1 MNPENNEN
9 MVRYFF
15 VEVLEAAFNL
25 ALSYDAEALD
35 RLQAYHG
42 AVIKI
47 KTQEPDISFF
57 VVVVDE
63 GIQLF
68 AEHEGPVT
76 ARIRLPMGLFARY
89 VLGVGDTPDNIYTG
103 AESIRVSGDEQTLL
117 ELARIARDF
126 NLWRL
131 CKRILKSWL
140 PQFNSLEDL
149 LTALRSQ
156 DADWMARLEHL
167 PQLVN
172 QGIEMIR
179 DQAELQQIQLREI
192 RAIRK
197 QLDADRRA
205 SQIST
210 AIGLCLIVVAF
221 LAHNGYLQVPQLE
234 AYSFES
240 LVLVIVALVLLIPRL
255 VRKL

>member
-1 MNPENNEN
+1 MNPENQEN

-25 ALSYDAEALD
+25 ALSSDGEALE
-35 RLQAYHG
+35 RLRPYHG
-42 AVIKI
+42 AVIKV
-47 KTQEPDISFF
+47 KTIDPDISFF

-76 ARIRLPMGLFARY
+76 ARVRLPMGLFARY
-89 VLGVGDTPDNIYTG
+89 VLGVGDGNFFM
-103 AESIRVSGDEQTLL
+103 ESDSIKVSGDEDTLL
-117 ELARIARDF
+117 ALVAIAQDF

-140 PQFNSLEDL
+140 PQFDSLEEFL
-149 LTALRSQ
+149 AALRSQ

-179 DQAELQQIQLREI
+179 DQAELQQVQLREI
-192 RAIRK
+192 RAIRT

-234 AYSFES
+234 EYS
-240 LVLVIVALVLLIPRL
+240 LDTLILIILAMVLLIPRL

>member
-15 VEVLEAAFNL
+15 VEVLEAAFNM
-25 ALSYDAEALD
+25 ALSYDPEALN

-42 AVIKI
+42 SVIKI
-47 KTQEPDISFF
+47 KTYDPDVSFF
-57 VVVVDE
+57 VVIVDD

-76 ARIRLPMGLFARY
+76 ARIRLPMGLLARY
-89 VLGVGDTPDNIYTG
+89 VLGVGDAGFATDDFG
-103 AESIRVSGDEQTLL
+103 LKMSGDEQTLV
-117 ELARIARDF
+117 ELAAIAQDF
-126 NLWRL
+126 NLWRIV
-131 CKRILKSWL
+131 KRTLKSWL
-140 PQFNSLEDL
+140 PQFDSLEDL
-149 LTALRSQ
+149 LNALRSQ

-179 DQAELQQIQLREI
+179 DQAELQQLQLREI
-192 RAIRK
+192 RAIRQ

-234 AYSFES
+234 GMS
-240 LVLVIVALVLLIPRL
+240 LDTVIMVVVALVLLIPRL

>member
-9 MVRYFF
+9 MVRYFL

-25 ALSYDAEALD
+25 ALSYDPEALE
-35 RLQAYHG
+35 RLQAHHG

-47 KTQEPDISFF
+47 KTQDPDISFF
-57 VVVVDE
+57 VVIVDD
-63 GIQLF
+63 GIQLC

-76 ARIRLPMGLFARY
+76 ARVRMPMGLFARY
-89 VLGVGDTPDNIYTG
+89 VLGVSDSNFFMDVD
-103 AESIRVSGDEQTLL
+103 SLKMSGDEQTLL
-117 ELARIARDF
+117 ELVEIAQDF
-126 NLWRL
+126 NLWRI

-140 PQFNSLEDL
+140 PQFDSLEEL
-149 LTALRSQ
+149 LNALRSQ

-179 DQAELQQIQLREI
+179 DQAELQQVQLREI
-192 RAIRK
+192 RAIRR

-221 LAHNGYLQVPQLE
+221 LAHNGYLQLPQLE
-234 AYSFES
+234 GLSLDT
-240 LVLVIVALVLLIPRL
+240 LVLLVVAMVLLIPRL

>member
-1 MNPENNEN
+1 MNLENNDN

-25 ALSYDAEALD
+25 ALSYDPEAQA
-35 RLQAYHG
+35 RLQVHHG

-47 KTQEPDISFF
+47 KTQDPDISFF

-76 ARIRLPMGLFARY
+76 ARVRLPMGLFARY
-89 VLGVGDTPDNIYTG
+89 VLGVGESNFFLD
-103 AESIRVSGDEQTLL
+103 AENLKVSGDEGTLL
-117 ELARIARDF
+117 ALAQIASDF
-126 NLWRL
+126 NLWRI

-140 PQFNSLEDL
+140 PQFDSLEEL
-149 LTALRSQ
+149 LNALRSQ

-179 DQAELQQIQLREI
+179 EQAELQQVQLREI
-192 RAIRK
+192 RAIRQ

-210 AIGLCLIVVAF
+210 AIGFCLIVVAF
-221 LAHNGYLQVPQLE
+221 LAHNGYLQVPRIE
-234 AYSFES
+234 GIS
-240 LVLVIVALVLLIPRL
+240 LDTLILLIVAMVLLVPRL
-255 VRKL
+255 VRKR

>member
-1 MNPENNEN
+1 MNPENHEN

-25 ALSYDAEALD
+25 ALSYDRAALNQL
-35 RLQAYHG
+35 RQHHG

-47 KTQEPDISFF
+47 KTYDPDISFF

-76 ARIRLPMGLFARY
+76 ARVRLPMGLFARY
-89 VLGVGDTPDNIYTG
+89 VLGVGSENFFMDQDG
-103 AESIRVSGDEQTLL
+103 LKVSGDEEVLL
-117 ELARIARDF
+117 QLAQIAQDF
-126 NLWRL
+126 NLWQI
-131 CKRILKSWL
+131 CKRILRNWL
-140 PQFNSLEDL
+140 PQFDSLEDL

-179 DQAELQQIQLREI
+179 DQAELQQLQLREI
-192 RAIRK
+192 RAIRA

-210 AIGLCLIVVAF
+210 VVGLCLIVVAF

-234 AYSFES
+234 EYSFET
-240 LVLVIVALVLLIPRL
+240 LVLVVVAMVLLVPRL

>member
-25 ALSYDAEALD
+25 ALSQDPGALE
-35 RLQAYHG
+35 RLEPQHG

-47 KTQEPDISFF
+47 KTQDPDISFF

-76 ARIRLPMGLFARY
+76 ARVRMPMGVFARY
-89 VLGVGDTPDNIYTG
+89 VLGVGDSPANFLADTG
-103 AESIRVSGDEQTLL
+103 NIRVSGDEQTLL
-117 ELARIARDF
+117 ELATIASDF
-126 NLWRL
+126 NLWRI

-140 PQFNSLEDL
+140 PQFDSLEDL

-221 LAHNGYLQVPQLE
+221 LAHNGYLQLPQLQ
-234 AYSFES
+234 AYSFETM
-240 LVLVIVALVLLIPRL
+240 VLVVVALVLLIPRL

>member
-1 MNPENNEN
+1 MNPENNDN

-25 ALSYDAEALD
+25 ALSYDPEAQS
-35 RLQAYHG
+35 RLQAHYG

-47 KTQEPDISFF
+47 KTQDPDISFF

-68 AEHEGPVT
+68 ADHEGPVT
-76 ARIRLPMGLFARY
+76 ARVRLPMGLFARY
-89 VLGVGDTPDNIYTG
+89 LLGVGETNIFLD
-103 AESIRVSGDEQTLL
+103 AENLRVSGDEDTLL
-117 ELARIARDF
+117 ALAQIASDF
-126 NLWRL
+126 NLWRI

-140 PQFNSLEDL
+140 PQFDSLEEL
-149 LTALRSQ
+149 LNALRSQ

-179 DQAELQQIQLREI
+179 EQAELQQIQLREI
-192 RAIRK
+192 RAIRQ

-210 AIGLCLIVVAF
+210 AVGFCLIVVAF
-221 LAHNGYLQVPQLE
+221 LAHNGYLQVPRIE
-234 AYSFES
+234 GMS
-240 LVLVIVALVLLIPRL
+240 LDTLILLIVAMVLLVPRL
-255 VRKL
+255 VRKR